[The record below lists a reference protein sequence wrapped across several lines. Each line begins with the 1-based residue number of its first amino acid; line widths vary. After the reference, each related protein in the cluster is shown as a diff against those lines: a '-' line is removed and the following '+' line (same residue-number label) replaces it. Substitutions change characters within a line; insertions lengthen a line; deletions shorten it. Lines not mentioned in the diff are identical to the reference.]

1 VIRNAS
7 ATPDQPEAI
16 VIGGGPAGATAAALL
31 AEHGRAVTLLERD
44 PFPRYH
50 VGESLL
56 PFCYHT
62 LDRLG
67 MVQRLNASP
76 FVRKHSVQFAS
87 IDGRVS
93 QPFYFTDHLD
103 GHPAGQTWQVERSAF
118 DRMLLDRA
126 RERGA
131 TVRTNVNARQL
142 ITDEAGAIRGVEI
155 DTEDGRREQLHA
167 PLTIDCSGRDGFAIN
182 RLGWRVR
189 DPQLSKIALWTY
201 YRGGKR
207 GTGRDEGA
215 TTVAYLPEKGWFW
228 HIPLHGDRI
237 SLGIVGERDYLY
249 RDGKDLPA
257 IFERELQVNRWVAN
271 VMEGAEQFGEFWATG
286 DYSYRSKH
294 SAADGLVLAGDA
306 FAFLDPVFSSG
317 VFLALKSGEMVAD
330 AAHAALS
337 RGDVSARAFE
347 QYSEALCAAIE
358 AMRKL
363 VYAFYHEDF
372 NFGKLLKK
380 YPELRGDLTD
390 CLIGHLFKDFDPLFG
405 AVAEFVEVPQELPHG
420 RPLVLAANERQ

>member
-1 VIRNAS
+1 MIRNAN
-7 ATPDQPEAI
+7 ATTNNPDVI
-16 VIGGGPAGATAAALL
+16 IIGGGPAGATAAALL

-44 PFPRYH
+44 DFPRYH

-67 MVQRLNASP
+67 MVERLNASP

-87 IDGRVS
+87 IDGRMS

-103 GHPAGQTWQVERSAF
+103 GHPAGQTWQVERAQF
-118 DRMLLDRA
+118 DRMLLDLA
-126 RERGA
+126 RERG
-131 TVRTNVNARQL
+131 VRVRLGVNAKQL
-142 ITDEAGAIRGVEI
+142 LTDEAGAIVGVEI
-155 DTEDGRREQLHA
+155 ETKDGSREQLHA

-207 GTGRDEGA
+207 GQGRDEGA

-228 HIPLHGDRI
+228 HIPLHDDRI

-249 RDGKDLPA
+249 RAGKDLPA
-257 IFERELQVNRWVAN
+257 IFAREIAVNRWVAE
-271 VMEGAEQFGEFWATG
+271 VMDGAEQFGEYWATG
-286 DYSYRSKH
+286 DYSYRAKH

-330 AAHAALS
+330 AADAALS
-337 RGDVSARAFE
+337 KGDVRAAAFE
-347 QYSEALCAAIE
+347 QYSEDLCAAIE

-363 VYAFYHEDF
+363 VYAFYHEGF

-380 YPELRGDLTD
+380 YPQLRGDLTD
-390 CLIGHLFKDFDPLFG
+390 CLIGHLFKDFGPLFD
-405 AVAEFVEVPQELPHG
+405 AVAEFVEVPPELPHG
-420 RPLVLAANERQ
+420 RPLVKALSTD